1 MVILIVEF
9 VCRMYQQ
16 LRALL
21 YAQGI
26 LYYRTLFSPAIW
38 PLTALN
44 KGSIWPQYMGHDIWD
59 TLYNIYIYT
68 INRCYCG
75 LHQIVLSLLFVN
87 KAKSYNHIQL
97 HVGISGPLR
106 ITFDKVSI
114 NHFSLKTIFRK
125 WYKSRYNSFIEKF
138 TWYLVILHF

>member
-1 MVILIVEF
+1 MYAECINNWEHYYMHRVSYIIVL
-9 VCRMYQQ
+9 CS
-16 LRALL
+16 ALL
-21 YAQGI
+21 SG
-26 LYYRTLFSPAIW
+26 R
-38 PLTALN
+38 LTALN